1 METYIKDDKEYLKRH
16 LKINEKKGWS
26 EWEKIRAKRTVNSG
40 LMITERIRTVS
51 FSELTTRQYFRKID
65 KEILPFIRKYEY
77 IMEGAKL
84 DKDKFLDD
92 LDDFYKTMAAE
103 IKSNHLRTFLD
114 LIHAWNEKYI
124 QMQCEKAD
132 MSIGTSYISLLMQQ
146 YGYLNENEKYMLY
159 GLTTTGEGIYC
170 EDMFPLLD
178 MPNYNFTE
186 KNLYIKNGEVE
197 ERKNCQ
203 LTLDGMFI
211 YTMASF
217 INEYT
222 MDMLCTRSD

>member
-1 METYIKDDKEYLKRH
+1 
-16 LKINEKKGWS
+16 
-26 EWEKIRAKRTVNSG
+26 
-40 LMITERIRTVS
+40 
-51 FSELTTRQYFRKID
+51 
-65 KEILPFIRKYEY
+65 
-77 IMEGAKL
+77 
-84 DKDKFLDD
+84 
-92 LDDFYKTMAAE
+92 
-103 IKSNHLRTFLD
+103 
-114 LIHAWNEKYI
+114 
-124 QMQCEKAD
+124 
-132 MSIGTSYISLLMQQ
+132 MQQ

-203 LTLDGMFI
+203 LTLDGMLKEYRKYGYHVNSMDEIEALQAISRIWTNTI